1 MIDVE
6 KIKGGDIQRQP
17 RRPTTRVLAKK
28 KEQDKEP
35 SPPQDHVTIVF
46 AHAQDTIFYPMS
58 VEDEKGI
65 EYILEKVIFYLETL
79 LEKANRNTA
88 M

>member
-6 KIKGGDIQRQP
+6 YIEDKYIHKQP
-17 RRPTTRVLAKK
+17 RRPTTRALEKN

-35 SPPQDHVTIVF
+35 SPPQVHDKIV
-46 AHAQDTIFYPMS
+46 AAQAQDTIFDRMS
-58 VEDEKGI
+58 AEDEKGR
-65 EYILEKVIFYLETL
+65 EYLLDKVNLYLEQL